1 MNAWSHPTLCAS
13 PTGAEQLS
21 EIASSPW
28 RSGDWTVAFY
38 GVIATRFAVRFERGP
53 GGLGAR
59 KERFDSRLPQQ
70 KGGPKA
76 APHTRL
82 ELPLTRDHPHCLGSL
97 SRLLPSAPL
106 P

>member
-1 MNAWSHPTLCAS
+1 MRITDVHFLA
-13 PTGAEQLS
+13 AEQLP
-21 EIASSPW
+21 ELASWLW
-28 RSGDWTVAFY
+28 RSVAFY
-38 GVIATRFAVRFERGP
+38 GVVATRFAVRFERGR